1 MSSQPESEIAA
12 KLKEIRE
19 ALALSQGE
27 MARKLAITD
36 QTYGRYERGEREAPA
51 GLLSRLVSIGVSPRW
66 LLADVGPIFGRAGGE
81 EEGSGKGFGELAP
94 LPLEGRRIDEA
105 GFVLVPRYDV
115 KASAGGGTLY
125 EEQNLLGS
133 IAFRREWLHKALHVN
148 PADLLVVEASG
159 DSMPGIA
166 DDGAL
171 LLLDRSEPVFRG
183 DGAYV
188 FVVDGLLLVKN
199 LRLLLDGSLEVTS
212 ADEIRSTKDLIARR
226 DLEKVRIIGRVIWK
240 AGKA

>member
-1 MSSQPESEIAA
+1 VS
-12 KLKEIRE
+12 
-19 ALALSQGE
+19 
-27 MARKLAITD
+27 ITD
-36 QTYGRYERGEREAPA
+36 RLVAVRRHFGFSQRAIASAAGVSANTWNGYETKNEPPNSGVLLRLTELGIDAHWLLTGEGAMLRAGDEKPA
-51 GLLSRLVSIGVSPRW
+51 G
-66 LLADVGPIFGRAGGE
+66 
-81 EEGSGKGFGELAP
+81 GFGELAP

-171 LLLDRSEPVFRG
+171 LLLDRSEPAFRG

-212 ADEIRSTKDLIARR
+212 TDEHQSTRDVIARKDL
-226 DLEKVRIIGRVIWK
+226 DKVRIIGRVIWR
-240 AGKA
+240 AGRA